1 MACTTTTRPMI
12 TFTKNDYERIKKEGF
27 SYTLPDET
35 LKTIKTISANVGA
48 PEYIKT
54 PHFDKRQQ
62 MHKQYSNNQHHGYNQ
77 HQPHQIQHRIPP
89 REISDTE
96 WDALRSFKATTFEKK
111 KGVEL
116 SIDKIR
122 KHLNKLTD
130 KTYEKITVQII
141 AEIELILAVKNDIAS
156 AQAVE
161 DAQAQEVVNE
171 ANKEMLLELNRIGDA
186 LFEIA
191 SGNSFYSKM
200 YATLY
205 NELMTKYDFMQNILA
220 TKLATDISILSDFDY
235 CDPNKD
241 YDQFCRNNKTNEK
254 RRALS
259 LFYVN
264 LMLLKIIPDAKIV
277 AMIAGLQTDMMEYIK
292 KENSVNIVE
301 EISELLFILITNSS
315 ARLKLMKPEWAKI
328 TENITIVS
336 AMKAKSE
343 PSISNKTIFKHM
355 DIKTAISK

>member
-1 MACTTTTRPMI
+1 MACTTTTRPI
-12 TFTKNDYERIKKEGF
+12 VIFTRNDYERIKKEGF

-62 MHKQYSNNQHHGYNQ
+62 IHKQYSNNHGHNNN
-77 HQPHQIQHRIPP
+77 HNHNIQHRIPP

-141 AEIELILAVKNDIAS
+141 AEIESILAVKNEIANAAS
-156 AQAVE
+156 A
-161 DAQAQEVVNE
+161 DEVQVANE
-171 ANKEMLLELNRIGDA
+171 ATKEMLLELNRIGDA

-205 NELMTKYDFMQNILA
+205 NELMAKYDFMQNILS
-220 TKLATDISILSDFDY
+220 TKLATDISILSDFAY

-241 YDQFCRNNKTNEK
+241 YDQFCRNNKSNEK

-264 LMLLKIIPDAKIV
+264 LMLLKIIPAEKIV
-277 AMIAGLQTDMMEYIK
+277 EMISGLQTDMLAYIK

-301 EISELLFILITNSS
+301 EISELLFILTTNSS
-315 ARLKLMKPEWAKI
+315 ARLKLMKPEWEQI
-328 TENITIVS
+328 VENITLVS

-355 DIKTAISK
+355 DIKTAISKLAS

>member
-1 MACTTTTRPMI
+1 MACTTTTRPI
-12 TFTKNDYERIKKEGF
+12 IIFTRNDYERIKKEGF

-62 MHKQYSNNQHHGYNQ
+62 MHKPNHNHGHN
-77 HQPHQIQHRIPP
+77 IQHRIPP

-141 AEIELILAVKNDIAS
+141 AEIELILAVKNEIAGTQEL
-156 AQAVE
+156 A
-161 DAQAQEVVNE
+161 DAQAQEVVSA

-205 NELMTKYDFMQNILA
+205 NELMVKYDFMQNILA
-220 TKLATDISILSDFDY
+220 TKLATDISVLSDFAY

-241 YDQFCRNNKTNEK
+241 YDQFCRNNKSNEK

-264 LMLLKIIPDAKIV
+264 LMLLKIIPAEKIV
-277 AMIAGLQTDMMEYIK
+277 EMIAGLQTDILAYIK

-315 ARLKLMKPEWAKI
+315 ARLKLMKPEWEQI
-328 TENITIVS
+328 VENISLVS